1 MALGLAGDGEVA
13 RYISRSAAPSSPET
27 LAFRWRKVRALVGG
41 GVRGGEDLNVECR
54 LKLCWG
60 RLGLSPSETR
70 PKEGESGTVDISET
84 KEREAW

>member
-27 LAFRWRKVRALVGG
+27 LAFRWRKVRDLVGG
-41 GVRGGEDLNVECR
+41 GVRGGEDLYVGFI

-60 RLGLSPSETR
+60 RLGLSPSETW
-70 PKEGESGTVDISET
+70 PNGESGTVDISET
-84 KEREAW
+84 KEMEGW